1 MIISES
7 ATRKRHALLGV
18 VAVSIASAMLPISL
32 TGASV
37 AMPAVA
43 VDFHNSLA
51 AGQWIVNGYDLTFA
65 SLMLAA
71 GALADLFGRRRM
83 FVLGNI
89 VFAVCSLVS
98 ALASD
103 IVTLDVFRALA
114 GVGAAMVLTAGSAI
128 LASLFEGAARAKVF
142 GIFGTAV
149 GVGLA
154 FGPFVAGA
162 LQTSLNWRAIFILP
176 AAATALVAG
185 LAYYLPE
192 SRDPGATRV
201 DWAGTITF
209 TGALAALIWALLEG
223 PQDGWGSALNV
234 TAYVLVVALMI
245 GFVVAERVQ
254 RRPMFDLSLF
264 RQKRFVSLCV
274 AVVALVFGFTPLLV
288 YLPSYLTAVN
298 GESTFR
304 ASVDLLMLTIPT
316 LIFPIVTGYLLRW
329 IPIRHMVTLS
339 VLLTAAGCAWL
350 VVIEPGVGN
359 WSVLWPFIVVGTGV
373 GVSFGVVDGAAV
385 SSVDSSR
392 AGMAAGMFNTMRL
405 SGESIA
411 IAVVGS
417 LLVSFTT
424 NHLTGR
430 LGGIGGSWTNS
441 PSALAAKLNQG
452 QLRQPASLVP
462 ANVRGAFTRTAADA
476 YTGALHDV
484 LWILAAFCLLA
495 TGLVAAVGR
504 KRSAAAEVAPD
515 EVPVPADE
523 PAAAAS

>member
-1 MIISES
+1 MSE
-7 ATRKRHALLGV
+7 RILHKRQAVLGV
-18 VAVSIASAMLPISL
+18 IAVCIASAMLPISL
-32 TGASV
+32 TGSSV

-65 SLMLAA
+65 SLMLAS

-83 FVLGNI
+83 FVLGNL
-89 VFAVCSLVS
+89 VFAIFSAAS
-98 ALASD
+98 ALSTE
-103 IVTLDVFRALA
+103 ILTLDIARALA
-114 GVGAAMVLTAGSAI
+114 GVGAAVSLTAGSAI
-128 LASLFEGAARAKVF
+128 LASLFEGAARARAF
-142 GIFGTAV
+142 GIFGTAI

-154 FGPFVAGA
+154 FGPFLAGA

-176 AAATALVAG
+176 AIATALAAAMAFV
-185 LAYYLPE
+185 LPE

-209 TGALAALIWALLEG
+209 TGSLAALIWALLEG
-223 PQDGWGSALNV
+223 PQSGWAAPLNIL
-234 TAYVLVVALMI
+234 AYVLAAGLMA

-254 RRPMFDLSLF
+254 QRPMFDLSLF
-264 RQKRFVSLCV
+264 RQARFVSLCV

-298 GESTFR
+298 NESTFR
-304 ASVDLLMLTIPT
+304 ASVDLLMLTVPT
-316 LIFPIVTGYLLRW
+316 LLFPVITGYLLRW
-329 IPIRHMVTLS
+329 VPMRHMVTLS
-339 VLLTAAGCAWL
+339 VLLTAVGCGWL
-350 VVIEPGVGN
+350 VVIAPAVGN
-359 WSVLWPFIVVGTGV
+359 WVVLGPFAVIGTGV
-373 GVSFGVVDGAAV
+373 GISFGVLDGAAV
-385 SSVDSSR
+385 SSVESSR

-417 LLVSFTT
+417 LLVSFTGA
-424 NHLTGR
+424 HLKGR
-430 LGGIGGSWTNS
+430 LGAIGGPWANS

-452 QLRQPASLVP
+452 QLRQPAAQVP
-462 ANVRGAFTRTAADA
+462 ADVREVFTRTAQSA

-484 LWILAAFCLLA
+484 LWLLAALCAAA
-495 TGLVAAVGR
+495 TVLVAAVGR
-504 KRSAAAEVAPD
+504 QRSPVGREEAAPLAAAPS
-515 EVPVPADE
+515 DE